1 MLRTRLTHADDAAAL
16 SSLLAPLPGADA
28 DSVPALVA
36 ESLRAQAGDGP
47 VPQRLVFVLEDTA
60 RPAIGLLGAISL
72 AGSTGLDLPRA
83 SYRTGSVVHASAELK
98 MFHRAHTLLLCND
111 LTGCAE
117 LGQPVMA
124 ARPDAQALQR
134 LLVDAA
140 LLFAA
145 AQPDRLAPRLVATL
159 PGIGGRQGDSPFW
172 QGLGR
177 HFHAGTLPQD
187 SPWFGSALRSHLARL
202 MPKHPLYSA
211 LLGPD
216 AEACIGRHAATA
228 QALAE
233 ALQAQGLR
241 HQGQVDLFDA
251 GPVLEAAVGDLSAV
265 RSSQRCRL
273 AVGSSDAGAGG
284 SSLVAAA
291 GAGGGWCI
299 GLVAGAPVA
308 GQMALAGSDA
318 SALGLHEGQAVL
330 VLPQA

>member
-1 MLRTRLTHADDAAAL
+1 
-16 SSLLAPLPGADA
+16 
-28 DSVPALVA
+28 
-36 ESLRAQAGDGP
+36 

-140 LLFAA
+140 LVFAA
-145 AQPDRLAPRLVATL
+145 GQPDRLAPRLVATL
-159 PGIGGRQGDSPFW
+159 PWIVERQFDSPFW
-172 QGLGR
+172 KCLRR

-228 QALAE
+228 QTLAE

-251 GPVLEAAVGDLSAV
+251 GPVLEIAVNDLAAVRG
-265 RSSQRCRL
+265 SQRCQV
-273 AVGSSDAGAGG
+273 AVNGQYPAPGG
-284 SSLVAAA
+284 SCLVATAA
-291 GAGGGWCI
+291 TGGGWCV
-299 GLVAGAPVA
+299 GLVAGTPVA
-308 GQMALAGSDA
+308 GRLALAADDA
-318 SALGLHEGQAVL
+318 GALGLHDAQAVL

>member
-1 MLRTRLTHADDAAAL
+1 MLHTRPVRADDAAAL
-16 SSLLAPLPGADA
+16 RLLLATQPGADA
-28 DSVPALVA
+28 DTVQALVD
-36 ESLRAQAGDGP
+36 ESLQAQAGDGP
-47 VPQRLVFVLEDTA
+47 VPQRLVFLLEDTA
-60 RPAIGLLGAISL
+60 QPAAGPLGVISL

-98 MFHRAHTLLLCND
+98 MFHRAHTLLLGND

-124 ARPDAQALQR
+124 AGHRARALQR

-145 AQPDRLAPRLVATL
+145 AHPDRLAPQLVATL

-177 HFHAGTLPQD
+177 HFHAGELPLD
-187 SPWFGSALRSHLARL
+187 SPWFASPLRSHLARL

-216 AEACIGRHAATA
+216 AEACIGRHAAPA

-251 GPVLEAAVGDLSAV
+251 GPVFETAVADLAAVRG
-265 RSSQRCRL
+265 SQRCRVTL
-273 AVGSSDAGAGG
+273 QGSGAPGIG
-284 SSLVAAA
+284 SSLVAALGGQA
-291 GAGGGWCI
+291 GTGV
-299 GLVAGAPVA
+299 GLVAGTPSA
-308 GQMALAGSDA
+308 GRLPLAAADA
-318 SALGLHEGQAVL
+318 ATLGLDEGQAVL
-330 VLPQA
+330 VLPQP

>member
-1 MLRTRLTHADDAAAL
+1 MLHIRPVRADDAAAL
-16 SSLLAPLPGADA
+16 GRLLATQPGADA
-28 DSVPALVA
+28 DTVQALVD
-36 ESLRAQAGDGP
+36 ESLQAQAGDGP
-47 VPQRLVFVLEDTA
+47 VPQRLVFLLEDTA
-60 RPAIGLLGAISL
+60 PTGAGPLGAISL

-98 MFHRAHTLLLCND
+98 MFHRARTLLLGND

-124 ARPDAQALQR
+124 AGHGAQALQR

-159 PGIGGRQGDSPFW
+159 PGIGGRHGGSPFW

-177 HFHAGTLPQD
+177 HFHAAELPRD
-187 SPWFGSALRSHLARL
+187 SPWFPSPLRSHLARL

-251 GPVLEAAVGDLSAV
+251 GPVLEIAVDDLAAVRGC
-265 RSSQRCRL
+265 QRCQV
-273 AVGSSDAGAGG
+273 AVNGQDPAPGG
-284 SSLVAAA
+284 SCLVATAAA
-291 GAGGGWCI
+291 GAGWGV
-299 GLVAGAPVA
+299 GLVAGTPVA
-308 GQMALAGSDA
+308 GRLALAADDA
-318 SALGLHEGQAVL
+318 AALGLHDAQVVL